1 MSDTK
6 SAIDEIFKISENL
19 ESVTNSIKIL
29 EKNIKSLNSKFIILT
44 KKIDSIEE
52 SSQKQE
58 EKGIPRASAPG
69 SSNEATS
76 LVKKEETNDKLVLGS
91 VKTYGY
97 IANKDRVPIPNIKV
111 SIFDNN
117 EDRIRNIKTNSDGYW
132 EARLP
137 SGNYKIIYSHE
148 KFNDIVKD
156 ISIPKGSINFR
167 VT

>member
-6 SAIDEIFKISENL
+6 SAIDEIFKISETL
-19 ESVTNSIKIL
+19 DSVNNSIKIL

-44 KKIDSIEE
+44 KKIDAIEE
-52 SSQKQE
+52 SSKKQE
-58 EKGIPRASAPG
+58 SKVTPRASAPA
-69 SSNEATS
+69 SSSAASVSVE
-76 LVKKEETNDKLVLGS
+76 KEETNDKLVLGS

-97 IANKDRVPIPNIKV
+97 IANRDRVPIPNIKV
-111 SIFDNN
+111 SIFDNQD
-117 EDRIRNIKTNSDGYW
+117 DRIRNIKTNSDGYW

-156 ISIPKGSINFR
+156 IDIPKGSINFR

>member
-52 SSQKQE
+52 SSQKQ
-58 EKGIPRASAPG
+58 
-69 SSNEATS
+69 
-76 LVKKEETNDKLVLGS
+76 EETNDKLVLGS